1 MSHTSFAVL
10 DLLTD
15 CIMCALLW
23 FNVTRNEEYLSPGKA
38 KAMQRLQEE
47 LCSELRGVA
56 VQLVDAFAIPD
67 IILRAPIGLSVD
79 GSNNI
84 YRDYLSAAGFVTS

>member
-1 MSHTSFAVL
+1 M
-10 DLLTD
+10 
-15 CIMCALLW
+15 
-23 FNVTRNEEYLSPGKA
+23 TRNEEYLSPGKA

-67 IILRAPIGLSVD
+67 MILRAPIGLSMD

-84 YRDYLSAAGFVTS
+84 YKDYLTAAGFVVS